1 MSGKYPGVKPPGAQ
15 HFFRLY
21 KLGENYTPEAIKERI
36 IKNVRRQMPL
46 PEKVTQVKR
55 CYFNGNYINTKKIT
69 GIYALYLHYC
79 YKLKIIQ
86 KHPVSNKR
94 VHFLLQQDIIKL
106 DKIIAECS
114 FLAKTKISTHEEIK
128 SYKFAIESKMS
139 VLINTRNDL
148 RNKLKKY
155 SRNNDEKGG
164 EMVKGKISEISAELK
179 KLRFEIN
186 LCNGISARSV
196 LMNENLKQ
204 QSLEEI
210 NQKREAKTNEHIR

>member
-1 MSGKYPGVKPPGAQ
+1 MLYEVIT
-15 HFFRLY
+15 LY

-46 PEKVTQVKR
+46 PEKVKQVKR
-55 CYFNGNYINTKKIT
+55 CYFNGNYKNTKKIT

-148 RNKLKKY
+148 RNKLKKIR
-155 SRNNDEKGG
+155 RNNDEKGG
-164 EMVKGKISEISAELK
+164 EMVKGQIPEISAEIK
-179 KLRFEIN
+179 KLRSEIK
-186 LCNGISARSV
+186 LCDGISARSV
-196 LMNENLKQ
+196 LMKENLKQ

-210 NQKREAKTNEHIR
+210 NQKREAKTNEHIRRSSRPNR